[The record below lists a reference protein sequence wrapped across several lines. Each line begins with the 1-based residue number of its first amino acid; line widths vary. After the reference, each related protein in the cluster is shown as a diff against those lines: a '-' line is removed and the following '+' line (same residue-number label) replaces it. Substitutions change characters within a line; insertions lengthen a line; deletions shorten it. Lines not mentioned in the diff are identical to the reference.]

1 MTQWEDTGKGRCVY
15 FPETKCCAVADGS
28 ALEQVA
34 AFDTIATQP
43 GNLYKV
49 CQGLGWGIGMKTI
62 GIERKR
68 PRRLRSCVDWQPR
81 ALCRGELTDRQAED
95 SGRILGSDSEGY
107 KHADFVKLVG
117 YQDDL

>member
-1 MTQWEDTGKGRCVY
+1 
-15 FPETKCCAVADGS
+15 
-28 ALEQVA
+28 
-34 AFDTIATQP
+34 
-43 GNLYKV
+43 
-49 CQGLGWGIGMKTI
+49 MKTI

-107 KHADFVKLVG
+107 KHADFVKLVD
-117 YQDDL
+117 YQDGWSERVGGRKLRDGWISGEGNSRSAQSRWKNFLGGRFSG